1 MLQSWVCL
9 LENRKELKL
18 LTVQDNKTRGH
29 CKDTTTKV
37 RSEINKIE
45 NKQHQKEMINKT
57 KDTSLKGLLR

>member
-1 MLQSWVCL
+1 M
-9 LENRKELKL
+9 
-18 LTVQDNKTRGH
+18 QDNKTRGH